1 VVNMTPLQTSTPK
14 HVRQTRIQLGI
25 LLGILLLRL
34 LFTLPLYEDPHRT
47 YYADSRHYIAIAE
60 RFLEGQAYRWRAV
73 EKTELLRTIGYPLM
87 VAITFWT
94 LGVSFA
100 NVALVQLVIGGLI
113 CLMIYDLVRRFASQ
127 KAGFIAGLIYA
138 LDPAS
143 TLWATAVLSET
154 LFAFFVT
161 LTVFALGR
169 WYKSD
174 RYKWLILAGISAGF
188 APLVRPIGQL
198 LLPFSAFFI
207 LIRRFRL
214 RPFRFEFRR
223 VYQTTLF
230 VFLAALIL
238 VPYALRNYFLWDQ
251 FTISST
257 GTYTLGRYFAASVM
271 AEVQGITREEAARQL
286 GPKDTANKPGDR
298 ERYMAIIMDEPII
311 ALKNHLKGDI
321 PVLFGNEYAD
331 WFRRFGVDIETPGAI
346 ASIRKGEPAE
356 AFRALSGF
364 ILENPLVG
372 FVIVITVAYQL
383 FIYITALFGAVRHIR
398 NPALLWLI
406 MILGITA
413 AIILL
418 TPGVVGEARFR
429 VPAQP
434 SLVCLSGLAFLKRG

>member
-1 VVNMTPLQTSTPK
+1 MTLSSTSTPRQS
-14 HVRQTRIQLGI
+14 RQTHIQLGI
-25 LLGILLLRL
+25 LLVILLLRL
-34 LFTLPLYEDPHRT
+34 LLTIPLYEEPHRT
-47 YYADSRHYIAIAE
+47 FYADSRHYVAIAE
-60 RFLEGQAYRWRAV
+60 RFLEGQAYRWRAE

-87 VAITFWT
+87 VAITYIV
-94 LGVSFA
+94 LGVNFA

-161 LTVFALGR
+161 LTIYALAR

-174 RYKWLILAGISAGF
+174 RYKWLILAGISAGL

-198 LLPFSAFFI
+198 LLPFLAFFI
-207 LIRRFRL
+207 LIRRFRF
-214 RPFRFEFRR
+214 RPFRIEFRR
-223 VYQTTLF
+223 FYQAFLF

-271 AEVQGITREEAARQL
+271 AEVQGITREQAADQL

-298 ERYMAIIMDEPII
+298 ERYMEIILNNPWI

-356 AFRALSGF
+356 AIRTLSGF
-364 ILENPLVG
+364 ILENPLIG
-372 FVIVITVAYQL
+372 IVIVTTVAYQL
-383 FIYITALFGAVRHIR
+383 FIYLTALLGAIRHIR

-406 MILGITA
+406 AMLGITI

-434 SLVCLSGLAFLKRG
+434 SLVCLSGLAFMKRR